1 MQFRLQQC
9 STKCWHLKQLER
21 PAMSENTCTAP
32 TDTAPVPGIA
42 GPQMVDIG
50 GRRLAVTCTGG
61 GSPSVILETGLG
73 AESNE
78 WAIVQRELSAIAR
91 VMRYDRANRG
101 ASDRVAGP
109 RTALDMIE
117 DLRTLLRASEIE
129 RPYVLVGH
137 SFGGLLVRLYA
148 HRYSEEVA
156 GIVLVDAMHEDQFDV
171 FGPLFPPANHFE
183 SPELTRMRT
192 FWQGGWRSP
201 EATTERIDFISSI
214 RQAREVASLGDIP
227 LHVIIAGGFLTQP
240 LAPPEFRERLQERW
254 EALQKQFLTLSTRA
268 TYSLALSSG
277 HFVQR
282 DGPQIVSEAI
292 KASLAAALRQRTD
305 LPGASAR

>member
-1 MQFRLQQC
+1 
-9 STKCWHLKQLER
+9 
-21 PAMSENTCTAP
+21 MSETTCTAP

-42 GPQMVDIG
+42 GPQMIDIG
-50 GRRLAVTCTGG
+50 GRRLALTCAGA
-61 GSPSVILETGLG
+61 GSPAVILETGLG

-78 WAIVQRELSAIAR
+78 WAIVQRETCAVAR

-101 ASDRVAGP
+101 ASERVSGP
-109 RTALDMIE
+109 RTALGMIE
-117 DLRTLLRASEIE
+117 DLRALLRASEIE
-129 RPYVLVGH
+129 GPYILVGH

-171 FGPLFPPANHFE
+171 FGPLFPPATHSE
-183 SPELTRMRT
+183 PPELTRTRT

-214 RQAREVASLGDIP
+214 RQAREVTSLGDIP
-227 LHVIIAGGFLTQP
+227 LHIIIAGGFLNQP
-240 LAPPEFRERLQERW
+240 LIPAEFRDSLQDRW
-254 EALQKQFLTLSTRA
+254 EALQRQFLNLSTQA

-282 DGPQIVSEAI
+282 DAPQIVCDAI
-292 KASLAAALRQRTD
+292 KESVAAASRRPPDLQRT
-305 LPGASAR
+305 SAC

>member
-1 MQFRLQQC
+1 
-9 STKCWHLKQLER
+9 
-21 PAMSENTCTAP
+21 MSENTCNAP
-32 TDTAPVPGIA
+32 KDAVDGIA
-42 GPQMVDIG
+42 GPRMIDIG
-50 GRRLAVTCTGG
+50 GRRLAVTCAGA
-61 GSPSVILETGLG
+61 GSPPVILETGLG
-73 AESNE
+73 AESDE
-78 WAIVQRELSAIAR
+78 WAIVQRETSAVAR

-117 DLRTLLRASEIE
+117 DLRTLVRVSQIE
-129 RPYVLVGH
+129 GPYILVGH

-171 FGPLFPPANHFE
+171 FGPLFPPADRSE
-183 SPELTRMRT
+183 PAELTRTRT

-214 RQAREVASLGDIP
+214 RQAREVTSLGDIP
-227 LHVIIAGGFLTQP
+227 LHVIIAGGFLNQP
-240 LAPPEFRERLQERW
+240 LVPPEFRERLQERW
-254 EALQKQFLTLSTRA
+254 EALQRQFLNLSTRA

-282 DGPQIVSEAI
+282 DAPQIVSDAI
-292 KASLAAALRQRTD
+292 KDSLASRRPPDLLR
-305 LPGASAR
+305 ASAR